1 MTRVLV
7 VHHDL
12 DLAGQEVDSLR
23 RFGYEV
29 VECGGP
35 TRNRCPVLAGRPCD
49 LAERADVLVYDAWAS
64 GDAEGARVLIEN
76 IRESYPHTP
85 VVLTSPGLALSWE
98 ETSGPH
104 AVTVL
109 LGQPTGARL
118 NEAIQAALAPG
129 TEVNVTRASQVQGP
143 VSGGATPRS

>member
-12 DLAGQEVDSLR
+12 DLAGQETDSLR
-23 RFGYEV
+23 RLGYDV

-35 TRNRCPVLAGRPCD
+35 TRNRCPVLAGRACD
-49 LAERADVLVYDAWAS
+49 LAQEADVLVYDAWAS
-64 GDAEGARVLIEN
+64 GDAEGARTLIDN
-76 IRESYPHTP
+76 IRDIHPETP

-98 ETSGPH
+98 EETGSH

-109 LGQPTGARL
+109 TGQPTGVRL
-118 NEAIQAALAPG
+118 HDAIQAALKPR
-129 TEVNVTRASQVQGP
+129 T
-143 VSGGATPRS
+143 VSV

>member
-23 RFGYEV
+23 RFGYDV

-35 TRNRCPVLAGRPCD
+35 TRNRCPVLAGHACD
-49 LAERADVLVYDAWAS
+49 LAERADVLVYDVWAS
-64 GDAEGARVLIEN
+64 GDAEGSRTLIEN
-76 IRESYPHTP
+76 IRDIHPDTP

-98 ETSGPH
+98 ESSGAH
-104 AVTVL
+104 GVTIL

-118 NEAIQAALAPG
+118 DAAIREAL
-129 TEVNVTRASQVQGP
+129 E
-143 VSGGATPRS
+143 GAETAGS